1 MKTVDS
7 SFSASNL
14 TWPTLWSNYQIICK
28 DVNPSMEVPNES
40 PEGCILQRLSAR
52 GGFVA
57 ASQFSN
63 VSVHVEL
70 MWKTLRESIFEIK
83 RFFQ

>member
-1 MKTVDS
+1 MKTVDL
-7 SFSASNL
+7 SFSGTNL
-14 TWPTLWSNYQIICK
+14 TWPTLKSNYQIICK
-28 DVNPSMEVPNES
+28 DVNPSMEGPSVS
-40 PEGCILQRLSAR
+40 PEGCIQQRLSAR

-70 MWKTLRESIFEIK
+70 M
-83 RFFQ
+83 